1 MSTALQHERKRVDA
15 DTTRHYHVQ

>member
-1 MSTALQHERKRVDA
+1 MSTTLQHERKRVDA